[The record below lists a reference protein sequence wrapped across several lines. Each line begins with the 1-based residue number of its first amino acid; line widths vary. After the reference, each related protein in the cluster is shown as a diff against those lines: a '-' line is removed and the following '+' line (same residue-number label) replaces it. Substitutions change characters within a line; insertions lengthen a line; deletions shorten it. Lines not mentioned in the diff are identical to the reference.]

1 MATKYYTHFLTGGA
15 KAPVAGAAHEWSG
28 VVELHRPLESP
39 REVRQLRSLLALNFN
54 MDSEDIL
61 ILHWARLH

>member
-1 MATKYYTHFLTGGA
+1 M
-15 KAPVAGAAHEWSG
+15 HEWSG
-28 VVELHRPLESP
+28 VVELHHPLEST
-39 REVRQLRSLLALNFN
+39 REVRQLRLLLALNFN